1 MDSCRRTVLRG
12 GFCLLAALTVLVL
25 AAVAHGEGRA
35 GPPVPPVPTRF
46 VTDGAKV
53 LDADTAGQLEERLRR
68 FEEETSNQFLVFT
81 QDAVPEGTFLEEY
94 TVAAAQAWKVGQ
106 KDRRNGL
113 VLFVFP
119 KSRAA
124 RFEVG
129 YGLEGVLPDALASR
143 ILREEAIPFFSKGE
157 YAAGVGKAVAAAI
170 AATKGEYRG
179 RGPARRPDARR
190 AREGRVPV
198 GLIVVLVLFALP
210 LLLSGRRR
218 GFFFGGPFGGGWG
231 GGGFGGGGGG
241 LGGGGFSGGGGS
253 FGGGGASGDW

>member
-1 MDSCRRTVLRG
+1 MNSCRRTALRG
-12 GFCLLAALTVLVL
+12 GLCLLAALTVLAL
-25 AAVAHGEGRA
+25 AAAAHGEGRA

-46 VTDGAKV
+46 VTDGAGV
-53 LDADTAGQLEERLRR
+53 LGAGTVGQLEERLRR

-129 YGLEGVLPDALASR
+129 YGLEGTLPDALASR

-157 YAAGVGKAVAAAI
+157 YAAGVERAVSAAI
-170 AATKGEYRG
+170 AATRGEYKG
-179 RGPARRPDARR
+179 RGPARRSDARQPKG
-190 AREGRVPV
+190 GRLPV
-198 GLIVVLVLFALP
+198 GLIVVLVLFVLP
-210 LLLSGRRR
+210 LLFGGRGR
-218 GFFFGGPFGGGWG
+218 GFFFGGPFGGG
-231 GGGFGGGGGG
+231 FGGGGGG
-241 LGGGGFSGGGGS
+241 SGGGGFSGGGGS